1 MTHGLPNKDAILA
14 ACRGFPPVQD
24 DPILDAAAELAVLH
38 QSREQT
44 PISGLAGLDRHR
56 GELMST
62 IDCWVRM
69 VTPVPFAAARVHTHT
84 MGQVIDRLAQLT
96 VLTYIALSAAYD
108 EVFYDSTDF
117 LDELADG
124 YEFLA
129 EELAQGIRRLP
140 VTTNTP

>member
-1 MTHGLPNKDAILA
+1 MGSRLPSKDAILA
-14 ACRGFPPVQD
+14 ACRGFPPIED

-38 QSREQT
+38 RTREHT
-44 PISGLAGLDRHR
+44 PICELEAIDGHR
-56 GELMST
+56 GRLMSS

-96 VLTYIALSAAYD
+96 VLTYTALSAAHD

-117 LDELADG
+117 LAELADG
-124 YEFLA
+124 YEDLA

-140 VTTNTP
+140 VTTTFP